1 MNDHTARWRLSE
13 AELSCG
19 HTLAVRSGAASA
31 YCSWC
36 AQSVSVLA
44 LAA

>member
-19 HTLAVRSGAASA
+19 HTLAVRNGEGFA

-36 AQSVSVLA
+36 AESVDVLTT
-44 LAA
+44 AA